1 MIKIGENYHLKD
13 GGSIVIKNIISDY
26 ESGRQ
31 FAVITKANEEYVY
44 DLENLRKHIEVERKV
59 GKKKTVKDKVN
70 LYRSY
75 FRGNNDIVATS
86 FKTNEG
92 KMVYYPWCHI
102 RKKLPCPKVNKA
114 QFQCSMCKV
123 HSFQK
128 MTDEVIYHH
137 LRGYNHYRK
146 EVMYGLYPIIEN
158 DKTYLLAFD
167 FDKKNWQKETIVVAK
182 IVEQLGMDYLIEI
195 SQSGKGA
202 HVWLFF
208 EDKILAKKARHLGH
222 IILMLAMKEYPEL
235 SFDSFDRMFP
245 SQDVIEEGGFGNL
258 IALPLQGNR
267 VIKGFSRFVDDDLTI
282 IDDIWGTLESTTK
295 ISEQIVDELIKQHS
309 QNLQVD
315 YYKADYHVDKE
326 NSLFE
331 EQHYASEKPIEMEVN
346 SEICIKLSEL
356 SKEEVVQLKYLASF
370 QNAEYFK
377 ARNQRRTTKNIPR
390 IITLCNI
397 DDTFIKLPRGLL
409 QQVKL
414 LYPNA
419 KINDKRVEGHKIDAK
434 FLGKL
439 YCNQE
444 TALEAL
450 SMHEDGLLCAGTGF
464 GKTIVASKLI
474 ADKKLSTLILVNS
487 KNLAHQ
493 WKVQLES
500 FIELNDEPFI
510 EYTPKGRV
518 KKKDKIG
525 LIYGGKI
532 SRSKNIDIALF
543 QSMSSIKNMDEML
556 DDYGLVI
563 VDEAHHVAAKT
574 FEDVMSKIRSKYV
587 YGLTATPK
595 REDGLENIIYLRMGS
610 IRHVVQKE
618 VPKHITQ
625 KLYLRFTSLGEHISN
640 IQENLIH
647 DNNEMIVNS
656 ADRNQLIINDINQAI
671 NENRHVIVLSRYVE
685 HIEKLKKAFDAQV
698 GDTQT
703 YILNSHMKTRDLKS
717 EMALLKNEGKP
728 FVLFTTGSY
737 AGEGF
742 DLPALIH

>member
-1 MIKIGENYHLKD
+1 
-13 GGSIVIKNIISDY
+13 
-26 ESGRQ
+26 
-31 FAVITKANEEYVY
+31 
-44 DLENLRKHIEVERKV
+44 
-59 GKKKTVKDKVN
+59 
-70 LYRSY
+70 
-75 FRGNNDIVATS
+75 
-86 FKTNEG
+86 
-92 KMVYYPWCHI
+92 
-102 RKKLPCPKVNKA
+102 
-114 QFQCSMCKV
+114 
-123 HSFQK
+123 
-128 MTDEVIYHH
+128 
-137 LRGYNHYRK
+137 
-146 EVMYGLYPIIEN
+146 
-158 DKTYLLAFD
+158 
-167 FDKKNWQKETIVVAK
+167 
-182 IVEQLGMDYLIEI
+182 
-195 SQSGKGA
+195 
-202 HVWLFF
+202 
-208 EDKILAKKARHLGH
+208 
-222 IILMLAMKEYPEL
+222 MLAMKEYPEL

-267 VIKGFSRFVDDDLTI
+267 VIKGFSRFVDDTLTI

-295 ISEQIVDELIKQHS
+295 ISEQIVDELIKQYN

-315 YYKADYHVDKE
+315 YYKADHYVDKAY
-326 NSLFE
+326 SLFD
-331 EQHYASEKPIEMEVN
+331 EQHYTSEKPIEMEVN

-370 QNAEYFK
+370 QNVEYFK

-390 IITLCNI
+390 IITLCNLG
-397 DDTFIKLPRGLL
+397 DTFIKLPRGLL

-419 KINDKRVEGHKIDAK
+419 KINDKRVEGHKIEAQ
-434 FLGKL
+434 FLGEL

-474 ADKKLSTLILVNS
+474 ADKKVSTLILVNS

-500 FIELNDEPFI
+500 FIELNDEPFL

-574 FEDVMSKIRSKYV
+574 FEDIMSKVKSKYV

-595 REDGLENIIYLRMGS
+595 REDGLENIIYLRIGP

-647 DNNEMIVNS
+647 DNNEMIVN
-656 ADRNQLIINDINQAI
+656 ATDRNQLIINDIKEVI
-671 NENRHVIVLSRYVE
+671 NEQRHIIVLSRYVE
-685 HIEKLKKAFDAQV
+685 HIEKLKKDFDAQV
-698 GDTQT
+698 GGGQT
-703 YILNSHMKTRDLKS
+703 YILNSHMKTKDLKY
-717 EMALLKNEGKP
+717 ELDALKKEGKP

-742 DLPALIH
+742 DLPALDTLMLVMPIKAKGSIQQYLGRLLRNLNDKEELRVYDYVDYAIPMFYKMYLKRLRTYKKLGYALEENEQSDLYKSTIVEGDYYSLLNKDLMNADEFVMMMPYLSHNEMDQLISISLKAKAKKYICISQKAARIMKNRLHEIEACGFQIIINQQVNQNIVIIDKRLVWTIPLATKDADVSRISLRLYSEEIAGRLLK